1 MSVNSN
7 QNGAP
12 GAVLNEQQWNAITQA
27 IAGLNRDQLT
37 WVSGYVAGM
46 AAAQGGAV
54 APAAAA
60 PVAAAPANTPTLTIL
75 VGSQTGNAMGV
86 AKGFQA
92 QAEAAGYTSKLVSMA
107 DYKPRSIKGET
118 HVAVF
123 VSTHGEGDAPD
134 DAIEFHEFLGGK
146 KAPKLDG
153 LKFAVLGLGDSS
165 YEFFCQTGKDFDE
178 RLGKLGGK
186 AIVPR
191 LDCDV
196 DYEDAAK
203 AWGEQLVAALKD
215 DFASAG
221 THDVVTVQSGVA
233 APSGAEQMYTKKSPF
248 KATLFESQ
256 KITGR
261 DSVKDIRHIEISL
274 EDSGIQYRAGDA
286 LGIWFKNSAELVAEF
301 LELTGLSGSE
311 EVKVGDTTVSLSE
324 ALTSKLELTLSY
336 PTFVKAYQ
344 EATGSEGL
352 AALMEDKAQLRTYL
366 AERQLIDIVREHP
379 AKIEAQAFADAFRP
393 LTPRL
398 YSIASSQD
406 EVEEEVHLTVAHVDY
421 EAFGKRHQGGA
432 SSFLCERLEEG
443 AEVEVYIEKNDH
455 FRLPENTDTPVIMVG
470 PGTGIAPFRAFMQE
484 RDAQGAEGK
493 NWLFFGN
500 PNFTQDF
507 LYQVEW
513 QGYVKSGLVD
523 KITLAFSR
531 DQKDKIYVQH
541 RLTENGKEV
550 WEWLEAGAHF
560 YVCGDATHMAKDVE
574 AALVSIIQEH
584 GGKSEEDAKAYIV
597 ALRKAKRYQK
607 DVY

>member
-1 MSVNSN
+1 MSANSN
-7 QNGAP
+7 QNQAP

-37 WVSGYVAGM
+37 WVSGYAAGM

-54 APAAAA
+54 APQLAAPAAAA
-60 PVAAAPANTPTLTIL
+60 GNAPVLTFL
-75 VGSQTGNAMGV
+75 YGSQTGNAKGV
-86 AKGFQA
+86 AQQFQA
-92 QAEAAGYTSKLVSMA
+92 QAEAAGYTSKLISMA
-107 DYKPRSIKGET
+107 DYKPRQIKAET
-118 HVAVF
+118 HLAVF

-134 DAIEFHEFLGGK
+134 DAVEFHEFLGGK

-153 LKFAVLGLGDSS
+153 LKYAVLGLGDSS

-178 RLGKLGGK
+178 RLGKLGGS
-186 AIVPR
+186 AVVAR
-191 LDCDV
+191 QDCDV
-196 DYEDAAK
+196 DYEESAK
-203 AWGEQLVAALKD
+203 SWGEQLIAALKD
-215 DFASAG
+215 DFAGAPAG
-221 THDVVTVQSGVA
+221 AAVAVQSGSAVA
-233 APSGAEQMYTKKSPF
+233 GSAEQTYTKKAPF
-248 KATLFESQ
+248 AATLIESQ

-261 DSVKDIRHIEISL
+261 DSVKDIRHVEISL

-286 LGIWFKNSAELVAEF
+286 LGVWFKNAPALVEEM
-301 LELTGLSGSE
+301 LSLTGLSGSE
-311 EVKVGDTTVSLSE
+311 EVKVADATTTIAD
-324 ALTSKLELTLSY
+324 ALAGKLELTLSY

-344 EATGSEGL
+344 QATGSDAL
-352 AALMEDKAQLRTYL
+352 AALIEDPAQLRTYL
-366 AERQLIDIVREHP
+366 AERQIIDIVREHP
-379 AKIEAQAFADAFRP
+379 AKVDAQVLADALRP

-406 EVEEEVHLTVAHVDY
+406 EVEDEVHLTIAHVDY

-432 SSFLCERLEEG
+432 SGFLCEGLEEG
-443 AEVEVYIEKNDH
+443 AEVEVYIEKKDN
-455 FRLPENTDTPVIMVG
+455 FRLPENPDTPVIMVG

-484 RDAQGAEGK
+484 RDAQGADGK

-531 DQKDKIYVQH
+531 DQKEKIYVQH
-541 RLTENGKEV
+541 RLIENGKDV
-550 WEWLEAGAHF
+550 FEWLEAGAHF

-574 AALVSIIQEH
+574 AALLSIIQQH
-584 GGKSEEDAKAYIV
+584 GGKSEDDAKEYLV
-597 ALRKAKRYQK
+597 AMRKAKRYQK